1 MRKYF
6 EKQKNE
12 VNNLHKK
19 YEEYLNSEY
28 TGRDYS
34 LNLSN
39 PDNFIDGIYY
49 HQANSNKE
57 KEAILKKGFDANKVR
72 NRNCGAGRGLYLGR
86 DKNALVNFY
95 SDDLNNPKDFSL
107 KIKGNLNFLD
117 LLDDRKFLQ
126 ENKYNL
132 EKKVLSMGYD
142 GIRYY
147 DPDAT
152 GEEFVLFNY
161 SKILIEK

>member
-1 MRKYF
+1 MRKDF
-6 EKQKNE
+6 KTQKNE
-12 VNNLHKK
+12 VKNLHKK

-28 TGRDYS
+28 AGRDYS

-49 HQANSNKE
+49 HQAKSKDDRNN
-57 KEAILKKGFDANKVR
+57 IIQNGFDLSKVKKS
-72 NRNCGAGRGLYLGR
+72 NCGAGRGLYLGR
-86 DKNALVNFY
+86 DKWALINFY
-95 SDDLNNPKDFSL
+95 SDNLDSQQDFAL
-107 KIKGNLNFLD
+107 KIKGNFNFLD
-117 LLDDRKFLQ
+117 LLDDRNFLCKNRRKI
-126 ENKYNL
+126 E
-132 EKKVLSMGYD
+132 EKVLSLGCD

-161 SKILIEK
+161 KKAIFY